1 MTRRC
6 VHAPPEE
13 WMSEPAPDLFASTAR
28 YYARYRPGY
37 PETFFRHVVA
47 RFGLDGTGCVLDL
60 GCGTGQLAIPLAW
73 HAREVIGMDPEPEML
88 AEAAAAA
95 NRAGVHNIRWI
106 RGSDRDL
113 ERLRHSLGTP
123 RVATMGRS
131 FHWMD
136 RDATL
141 RTLAT
146 MLEPAGGVVVVS
158 DDERVWG
165 VDGWWQETVRETII
179 RWLGPVRRAG
189 SGTRTVFERFE
200 DVFARSPF
208 PNIEIYH
215 ELMHRTV
222 TTDELIGYLYSTS
235 FCSPAVLGDNRAA
248 FEADLRARLHAL
260 SPTGVFDEDVALD
273 AWLLTR

>member
-1 MTRRC
+1 MET
-6 VHAPPEE
+6 
-13 WMSEPAPDLFASTAR
+13 APDLFASTAY

-37 PETFFRHVVA
+37 PETFFRHVIA
-47 RFGLDGTGCVLDL
+47 RFGLDATARVLDL
-60 GCGTGQLAIPLAW
+60 GCGTGQLAIPLAPPV
-73 HAREVIGMDPEPEML
+73 REVVGMDPEPEML
-88 AEAAAAA
+88 AEAAAQAD
-95 NRAGVHNIRWI
+95 RAGIRNIHWV

-113 ERLRHSLGTP
+113 ERLKDDLGTF
-123 RVATMGRS
+123 RAVTMGRS

-141 RTLAT
+141 RTLSE
-146 MLEPAGGVVVVS
+146 MVEPVGGVVVVS
-158 DDERVWG
+158 DNERVWD
-165 VDGWWQETVRETII
+165 VDGWWQETVQETIT

-208 PNIEIYH
+208 HNVEVYH
-215 ELMHRTV
+215 ELLHRIV

-235 FCSPAVLGDNRAA
+235 FCSLAVLGDNRAA
-248 FEADLRARLHAL
+248 FEADLRQRLHAL
-260 SPTGVFDEDVALD
+260 SPTDVFDEDVALD